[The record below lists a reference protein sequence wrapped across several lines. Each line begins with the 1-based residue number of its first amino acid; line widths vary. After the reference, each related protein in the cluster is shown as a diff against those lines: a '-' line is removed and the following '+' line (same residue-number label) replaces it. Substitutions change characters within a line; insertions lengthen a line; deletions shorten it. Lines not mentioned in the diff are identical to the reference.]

1 MAGGIAEIQG
11 FKHTACQHIDLG
23 TQAYSSKRELR
34 GVITSGYLHRG
45 KLSDS
50 RAEKGRFF
58 SPADKEK
65 RKTRWVEGST
75 RLIQPLKWTPT
86 RCYLG
91 N

>member
-1 MAGGIAEIQG
+1 MWGQFCWPHTRAGGIAEGQG
-11 FKHTACQHIDLG
+11 FRCTVCQHMDLG
-23 TQAYSSKRELR
+23 TQAYSSKRGLR

-65 RKTRWVEGST
+65 KENTKGRR
-75 RLIQPLKWTPT
+75 
-86 RCYLG
+86 
-91 N
+91 